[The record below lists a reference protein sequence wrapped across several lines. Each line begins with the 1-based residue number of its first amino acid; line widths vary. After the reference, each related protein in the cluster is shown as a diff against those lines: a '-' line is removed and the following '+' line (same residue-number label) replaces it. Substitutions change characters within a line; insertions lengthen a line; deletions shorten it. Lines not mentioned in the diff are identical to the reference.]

1 MRRGEDSRGRGT
13 RTWAKAR
20 ACLPW
25 KQAPL
30 NHCCKTASWLS
41 VRARRACLIP
51 LLLSFLF
58 FFWKGKG
65 GTAAAV
71 QLLCWTTQPSPD
83 VSASLGWVKW
93 LLGQEPRG
101 KEATAGLC
109 PGRVG
114 RGGTLNLAAGKPT
127 IAPAVKL
134 ALVMICYVHISNS
147 QSSGPFLTPPSFSG
161 TRPPTCL
168 PSPLSRSRVPATYS
182 DF

>member
-1 MRRGEDSRGRGT
+1 M
-13 RTWAKAR
+13 
-20 ACLPW
+20 
-25 KQAPL
+25 
-30 NHCCKTASWLS
+30 
-41 VRARRACLIP
+41 RARRACLIP

-114 RGGTLNLAAGKPT
+114 RGGTLNPAAGKPT

-134 ALVMICYVHISNS
+134 ALVMICYVQVMGIRTSDTPRKSIPLTYCLQQSELWAISYPS
-147 QSSGPFLTPPSFSG
+147 QLFWNQTAPMLTFSLIPVKGP
-161 TRPPTCL
+161 CH
-168 PSPLSRSRVPATYS
+168 LS
-182 DF
+182 